1 MKTATASTSDK
12 KRKLTQPI
20 PPHPIPPFEELF
32 KCALHGLCA
41 QFEDQ
46 STDNLYPRFFDG
58 AAELERSQQIVRRA
72 WNLARFA
79 EAMFK
84 DDEATIEAFHKE
96 LDAAARQEE
105 EEREKLYKELA

>member
-1 MKTATASTSDK
+1 MKTATPSTSHK

-20 PPHPIPPFEELF
+20 LQHPIPPFEELF

-46 STDNLYPRFFDG
+46 NSDNLNPRWCYG
-58 AAELERSQQIVRRA
+58 ASELERAQQLVRRA

-84 DDEATIEAFHKE
+84 DDEQAIEAFNAE
-96 LDAAARQEE
+96 LEAAAKADEE
-105 EEREKLYKELA
+105 AREKFINED